1 MRFSAAHR
9 FSATPETIAAVLRDP
24 AFYEHLELPDLRLIE
39 AAGSGDTRVVLRY
52 EFTGHLDPLAQRL
65 LGGQRLTW
73 TQEVT
78 LDGANGGALAFRAEA
93 NPRMLHGEAR
103 FVLQPDGETATQR
116 LLEGELV
123 VAIPVVGSVAER
135 RIVPGVLARLDAE
148 ADALER
154 RLS

>member
-9 FSATPETIAAVLRDP
+9 FSASPETVAAVLRDP
-24 AFYEHLELPDLRLIE
+24 AFYERLELPDLRLVG
-39 AAGSGDTRVVLRY
+39 AARSGDTGVVLRY

-73 TQEVT
+73 TQDVT
-78 LDGANGGALAFRAEA
+78 LDAAKGGTLAFRAEA

-103 FVLQPDGETATQR
+103 FVLQAEGETATQR

-123 VAIPVVGSVAER
+123 VAVPVVGSVAER